1 MRIVVSGSLGHIG
14 RPLTRALVKNG
25 HHVTVISSRSER
37 LDEIIGLGAIPAFG
51 TLEDADFLVETFE
64 GADAVFC
71 MEPPVD
77 FFDKNLDIIRYYKE
91 IGENFVQA
99 IGLNNIEKVVHLS
112 SIGAH
117 MPNGNGV
124 IQFHYHVEQI
134 LRSLPEQIHIKFVR
148 PVGFYYNLLA
158 FAQSVKAVGKMASVY
173 GEDDIVPWVS
183 PLDIAAVI
191 AREFELP
198 FDQPSKVRYVASD
211 ELSCKEVAQIFGKA
225 IGRPELQ
232 WIRITE
238 QQQLDILLNAGMSEA
253 AARGLVE
260 MNKATHDGT
269 LYEDYYKNRPELGS
283 HKLADFAPI
292 FAETYQNL

>member
-1 MRIVVSGSLGHIG
+1 MKIVVSGSLGHIG
-14 RPLTRALVKNG
+14 RPLTQLLVEND
-25 HHVTVISSRSER
+25 HHVTVISSRAER
-37 LDEIIGLGAIPAFG
+37 IVEIIELGAIPAYG

-77 FFDKNLDIIRYYKE
+77 FFDKNLDIISYYKG
-91 IGENFVQA
+91 IAENFVQA
-99 IGLNNIEKVVHLS
+99 IKRNNVDKVIHLS

-117 MPNGNGV
+117 LPKGNG
-124 IQFHYHVEQI
+124 ILQFHYHVEQV
-134 LRSLPEQIHIKFVR
+134 LRFLPEQVHIKFLR

-158 FAQSVKAVGKMASVY
+158 FARSIKFLGVMASVY
-173 GEDDIVPWVS
+173 GEDDIVPWAS
-183 PLDIAAVI
+183 PLDIADVI
-191 AREFELP
+191 AAEFELP
-198 FDQPSKVRYVASD
+198 FDQSRKVRYIASD
-211 ELSCKEVAQIFGKA
+211 ELSCNEVARIFGKA
-225 IGRPELQ
+225 IGMPELQ

-238 QQQLDILLNAGMSEA
+238 QQQLENLLNAGMSKA

-260 MNKATHDGT
+260 MNKATQDRT

-292 FAETYQNL
+292 FAKTYQNL